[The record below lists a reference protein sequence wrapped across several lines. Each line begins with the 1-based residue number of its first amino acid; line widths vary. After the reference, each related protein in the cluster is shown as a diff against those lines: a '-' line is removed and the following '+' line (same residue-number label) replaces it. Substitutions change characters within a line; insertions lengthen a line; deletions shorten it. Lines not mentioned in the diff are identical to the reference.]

1 MRQVNRRLKE
11 TITLSKNNV
20 LQPNFKL
27 SFLLPHYWLT
37 WLGVFTLYS
46 ISWLPFKLQ
55 LAMGRI
61 LGRLIFKIASKRR
74 HVALTNLRLCFPDKD
89 EKTLQ
94 GILKKNFENTGIA
107 LFETGMGW
115 WWPTWRVARK
125 VKVTGAQHINKAQ
138 ADGYGVLALGMHNLS
153 LEMCARGA
161 GIENPLVI
169 FYRPHNNPLMEFF
182 QHRGRARSNKYML
195 GKRDVKGL
203 LRALHEKEAC
213 AYLPDQDYGRNKSL
227 FVPFFAVKE
236 TATTTGTLIF
246 ARKKNT
252 KTVMLIPRRNADD
265 SGYTLEVS
273 PPLQNFPTDND
284 EQDLIKINQELEKAI
299 MVQPEQYMWLH
310 RRFKTRP
317 NPDDVSFYK

>member
-61 LGRLIFKIASKRR
+61 LGRLIFKIASKRK

-89 EKTLQ
+89 EQTLQ

-273 PPLQNFPTDND
+273 APLQNFPTDND

>member
-1 MRQVNRRLKE
+1 
-11 TITLSKNNV
+11 
-20 LQPNFKL
+20 
-27 SFLLPHYWLT
+27 
-37 WLGVFTLYS
+37 
-46 ISWLPFKLQ
+46 
-55 LAMGRI
+55 MGRV
-61 LGRLIFKIASKRR
+61 LGRLVFKMASKRK
-74 HVALTNLRLCFPDKD
+74 HVALTNLKLCFP
-89 EKTLQ
+89 EKSEQ
-94 GILKKNFENTGIA
+94 ERMRILKKNFENTGIA

-115 WWPTWRVARK
+115 WWPNWRVARK
-125 VKVTGAQHINKAQ
+125 VKVTGAHHIRSAQ
-138 ADGYGVLALGMHNLS
+138 AEGNGVLVLAMHNLC

-161 GIENPLVI
+161 GIDNPLVA

-182 QHRGRARSNKYML
+182 QHRGRARSNKYMV

-203 LRALHEKEAC
+203 LRALHDKEAC

-246 ARKKNT
+246 AHKKNT
-252 KTVMLIPRRNADD
+252 KTVMMIPRRNADD

-273 PPLQNFPTDND
+273 APLENFPTDNE
-284 EQDLIKINQELEKAI
+284 EQDLIKVNQELEKAI

-317 NPDDVSFYK
+317 NPEDISLYK